1 MRAAIIAALAVL
13 LCGCSALRL
22 SYNAAPDL
30 AYWWLDGYADFDET
44 QTPRVR
50 DGIAAWFAWH
60 RRDQLPAYAA
70 LLQRAQAEVMADTT
84 PEQTCRWWS
93 LGRERIRAGFE
104 QAVPALADLAV
115 TFKPAQFAHI
125 EARFAK
131 GNREFADENL
141 QPDPEDRRKAALKR
155 AIERAEMLYG
165 RIDDAQRERIA
176 RNVAASPFDPQFALA
191 ERRARQADILATLRR
206 LPGAPR
212 DEAMAALRA
221 LAERIENPP
230 REETRRRSA
239 ALTSFSCAVAAD
251 FHATASPAQRQTA
264 AARLKG
270 WEGDLRALADVR

>member
-13 LCGCSALRL
+13 LAGCSALRL
-22 SYNAAPDL
+22 SYNAAPDF
-30 AYWWLDGYADFDET
+30 AYWWLDGYGDFDET

-50 DGIAAWFAWH
+50 DGLAAWFAWH

-70 LLQRAQAEVMADTT
+70 LLQRAQAEVLADAT

-115 TFKPAQFAHI
+115 TLKPAQFAHI

-131 GNREFADENL
+131 NNREFADDFL

-155 AIERAEMLYG
+155 AVERAEMLYG

-176 RNVAASPFDPQFALA
+176 RNVAASPFDPQFALD

-206 LPGAPR
+206 LPGLPR
-212 DEAMAALRA
+212 DEAIAALRA
-221 LAERIENPP
+221 LAERVENPP
-230 REETRRRSA
+230 RDEARRRNA
-239 ALTSFSCAVAAD
+239 QLTRFSCTIAAD
-251 FHATASPAQRQTA
+251 FHATSTPAQRQA
-264 AARLKG
+264 AAAKLKG
-270 WEGDLRALADVR
+270 WETDLRALADAR

>member
-1 MRAAIIAALAVL
+1 ML
-13 LCGCSALRL
+13 LLGGCSALRL

-30 AYWWLDGYADFDET
+30 AYWWLDGYADFDEA
-44 QTPRVR
+44 QAPRVR
-50 DGIAAWFAWH
+50 DGVAAWFAWH

-70 LLQRAQAEVMADTT
+70 LLQRAQAEVLAETT
-84 PEQTCRWWS
+84 PDQACRWWTV
-93 LGRERIRAGFE
+93 GRERIRAGFE

-115 TFKPAQFAHI
+115 TLKPAQFAHI

-141 QPDPEDRRKAALKR
+141 QPDPDERRRAALKR
-155 AIERAEMLYG
+155 AVERAEMLYV

-176 RNVAASPFDPQFALA
+176 RNVAASPFDPEFALA

-212 DEAMAALRA
+212 DDAVAALRA

-230 REETRRRSA
+230 REETRQRNAR
-239 ALTSFSCAVAAD
+239 LTAFSCAVAAD
-251 FHATASPAQRQTA
+251 FHATTTPAQRQA
-264 AARLKG
+264 AAAKLKG
-270 WEGDLRALADVR
+270 WEADLRALAEAR